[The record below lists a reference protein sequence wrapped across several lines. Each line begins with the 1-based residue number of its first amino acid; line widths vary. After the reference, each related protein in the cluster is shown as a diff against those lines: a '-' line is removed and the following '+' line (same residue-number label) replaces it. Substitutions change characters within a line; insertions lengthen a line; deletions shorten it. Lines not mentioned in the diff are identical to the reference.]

1 MRGMGYRCQRRSG
14 VEWEWVEW
22 VYGKGGAGYEER
34 FGAG

>member
-14 VEWEWVEW
+14 VEW
-22 VYGKGGAGYEER
+22 VYGKGGAGYEGR